1 MAITTD
7 MAREGFLRELEYK
20 MKEMDRWGVSA
31 YEKGK
36 FVDQWRREFE
46 HRWGDPLELERKW
59 GYVKQSPPATAVQ
72 MQAMARAEKLKKE
85 QAARALIDSP
95 EYACSLVVAKD
106 LWLTKFGDGWVAQ
119 SDVEDALGMQWRKL
133 CTRLI
138 AARCMEQETATDFV
152 RLIP

>member
-46 HRWGDPLELERKW
+46 HRWGDPLEPERKW
-59 GYVKQSPPATAVQ
+59 HDIRPATAVQ

>member
-36 FVDQWRREFE
+36 FVDQWKREFE
-46 HRWGDPLELERKW
+46 HRWGNLFEPERKW
-59 GYVKQSPPATAVQ
+59 GYVSPATPLNNAQ
-72 MQAMARAEKLKKE
+72 IQAMNAAEKLKKE

-95 EYACSLVVAKD
+95 EYACTLVVAKD
-106 LWLTKFGDGWVAQ
+106 LWLTKFGDGWVART
-119 SDVEDALGMQWRKL
+119 DVEDALGMQWTKL
-133 CTRLI
+133 CSRLT
-138 AARCMEQETATDFV
+138 AAHCMEHETATDFV